1 MARLQRVE
9 FWGTKQFSQ
18 FGFVPLGQA
27 GGTSPVIQNRFATIP
42 FFAFTKQFQAFKSF
56 GQAGGT
62 SPPPVGAG
70 FQFLIHGPDIT
81 EQFVTGGRISAGG
94 LSYTINPLSRRTV

>member
-18 FGFVPLGQA
+18 FGFVSLGQA
-27 GGTSPVIQNRFATIP
+27 GGTSPVVLNRFATIP
-42 FFAFTKQFQAFKSF
+42 FFAFTKQFQAFKSI

-62 SPPPVGAG
+62 SPPPSSG
-70 FQFLIHGPDIT
+70 FQFLIHGPGIT

>member
-18 FGFVPLGQA
+18 FGFVPLAQA
-27 GGTSPVIQNRFATIP
+27 GGTSPVVFQNQYATIP
-42 FFAFTKQFQAFKSF
+42 FFDFTKQFQAFKSL
-56 GQAGGT
+56 GQAGGP
-62 SPPPVGAG
+62 SPPPPSDAG

-94 LSYTINPLSRRTV
+94 LSYTIN